1 MSGTRFNKV
10 NDPSVLLMSS
20 EEDDEEE
27 EVVYNHPQKKVS
39 QIKLPILNTNFKSW
53 NKDNHIKT

>member
-1 MSGTRFNKV
+1 
-10 NDPSVLLMSS
+10 MSS

-53 NKDNHIKT
+53 TKDNHIKT

>member
-1 MSGTRFNKV
+1 MSGTRFNKL

-27 EVVYNHPQKKVS
+27 EVNNHPQKKVS
-39 QIKLPILNTNFKSW
+39 QIILPILNSNSKFSTKHN
-53 NKDNHIKT
+53 NIKT